1 MTMRDALERRKNC
14 GVIPT
19 GSNGM
24 DDLLGGGYPM
34 SEMVEIYG
42 ESKTGKT
49 QLALQ
54 AALSASIRGYSVLYV
69 DTEGTFRPERI
80 ESMANAG
87 GLDSA
92 DLISRVF
99 CARATNTT
107 AQKNSL
113 SLLSEKREL
122 HNCGL
127 IVVDTLTKNFAL
139 EYPGRKNTPR
149 RQGLLDVYLSDLGRE
164 AFSNRIAV
172 LLANRVTVA
181 RLEQGS
187 REVHV
192 GGNTVKQM
200 VNRAIHLTRSG
211 SHIRAALVADG
222 VEVKVAE
229 GIIDSRGFG

>member
-1 MTMRDALERRKNC
+1 MTMRDALEWRSKC
-14 GVIPT
+14 EIIPT
-19 GSNGM
+19 GSSGI
-24 DDLLGGGYPM
+24 DDLLGGGYPL
-34 SEMVEIYG
+34 SELVEIYG

-49 QLALQ
+49 QLAMQ
-54 AALSASIRGYSVLYV
+54 AALIASSRGYSVLYV

-80 ESMANAG
+80 ESMAEAR

-92 DLISRVF
+92 DLLSRIF
-99 CARATNTT
+99 CARATDSK
-107 AQKNSL
+107 AQKISL
-113 SLLSEKREL
+113 SLLSEKKEL
-122 HNCGL
+122 RNCRL

-139 EYPGRKNTPR
+139 EYPGRNNTPR

-164 AFSNRIAV
+164 AFLNRRAV
-172 LLANRVTVA
+172 LLANRVAVA

-211 SHIRAALVADG
+211 SNVRAALVAGG
-222 VEVKVAE
+222 VEVKVAV
-229 GIIDSRGFG
+229 GVIDSRGFN